1 MNIQSEAEK
10 LAENLS
16 VLVSKEDI
24 IGQLSRELIE
34 ARKDGLQTAL
44 KCCIQGDLTAFEIAS
59 DIQVE
64 IGNLEKLQIRLLTNE
79 SSPL

>member
-10 LAENLS
+10 LSINLFS
-16 VLVSKEDI
+16 CVTKEER
-24 IGQLSRELIE
+24 IGQLSRALAE
-34 ARKDGLQTAL
+34 AQKDALQTAA

-64 IGNLEKLQIRLLTNE
+64 INNLEKSFPSLLTNE
-79 SSPL
+79 SSPP